1 MYDLINEGPI
11 NTWHES
17 EQPREK
23 LSTKG
28 VNALSDSEL
37 LAIIL
42 GSGFK
47 SKSVVAVARHMLNFN
62 QNKLH
67 VLANQSLTDLK
78 KFKGIGTAKA
88 VAILAA
94 FELGRRRELEAA
106 QEQKTFKTSNEMYQ
120 YLKPLIGYLEHEEFW
135 VVYLNNSNKIL
146 SSVKISSGG
155 LTCTVVDIRV
165 IFKQALQLSAVAIIL
180 AHNHPSGNVNP
191 SKQDFEITQKIAL
204 AGKQLDIAVLDH
216 IIVSSNNYYSFK
228 REEEMP
234 DI

>member
-23 LSTKG
+23 LSAKG

-47 SKSVVAVARHMLNFN
+47 SKSVVAVARHMLSTH

-67 VLANQSLTDLK
+67 VLANQSLIDLK

-94 FELGRRRELEAA
+94 FELGRRRELEAG
-106 QEQKTFKTSNEMYQ
+106 QEQKSFTTSHDMYL

-146 SSVKISSGG
+146 SSAKISSGG
-155 LTCTVVDIRV
+155 LTCTVVDVRM

-191 SKQDFEITQKIAL
+191 SKQDFDITKKIAL
-204 AGKQLDIAVLDH
+204 AGKQLDITVLDH

-234 DI
+234 EI